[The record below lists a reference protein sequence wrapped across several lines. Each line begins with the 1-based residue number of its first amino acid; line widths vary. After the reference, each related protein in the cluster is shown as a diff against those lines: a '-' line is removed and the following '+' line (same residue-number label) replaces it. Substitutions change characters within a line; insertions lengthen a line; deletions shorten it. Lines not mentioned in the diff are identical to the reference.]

1 MKRLAIILVAAL
13 LCAGAASAQD
23 LLVKRDGTKV
33 RVKVLEITGKRITY
47 VRFMTESPV
56 YKIPLSEIEYI
67 EYPDGERDTFGP
79 KKKKAPAADAETP
92 EKWRG
97 PVRPPVSVAEVSAE
111 APSADVPR
119 YNVGDIYSED
129 GATGMVVITTDNG
142 AHGLIMSLDEACL
155 AWCDLPRRDMEATG
169 ATDNDDGVANMAAV
183 ERFIADKGLS
193 WSDFPA
199 FEWCRSKG
207 DGWFLPSINELW
219 RLGTVYNGGSRTIF
233 KRAVR
238 KSINDTLKSN
248 GGKVLNNIMLY
259 HSSTESSDPKYSF
272 YSHMGVEKPY
282 TGDGAKGDKLFVR
295 AFRHF

>member
-1 MKRLAIILVAAL
+1 MKRFGFLLFAAL

-47 VRFMTESPV
+47 VRYMTESPV
-56 YKIPLSEIEYI
+56 YKLPLSEIEYI

-79 KKKKAPAADAETP
+79 KKKKTPADSAETP

-97 PVRPPVSVAEVSAE
+97 PLRPPVSVAEAKHDSQASE
-111 APSADVPR
+111 LPR
-119 YNVGDIYSED
+119 YNVGDLYSND
-129 GATGMVVITTDNG
+129 GVVGMVVITTDNG
-142 AHGLIMSLDEACL
+142 AHGLIMSLDEECL
-155 AWCDLPRRDMEATG
+155 AWCELPRRELKATG

-183 ERFIADKGLS
+183 ERFISENGLS

-207 DGWFLPSINELW
+207 EGWFLPSINELW
-219 RLGTVYNGGSRTIF
+219 RLGTVYNGGSRTVF
-233 KRAVR
+233 KRTVR
-238 KSINDTLKSN
+238 RTLNDTLKSN

-259 HSSTESSDPKYSF
+259 QSSTESSDPKYSF